1 MVVKMSHNFFYCFHR
16 KRIRDEK
23 GGGGDQ
29 EKIKKEKKKSRSI
42 EGRRAGEENFG
53 INHTSYLSFFY
64 IGKFFGE

>member
-42 EGRRAGEENFG
+42 EGRRAGEESRRGEFW
-53 INHTSYLSFFY
+53 HQPYLIFVIFLH
-64 IGKFFGE
+64 G